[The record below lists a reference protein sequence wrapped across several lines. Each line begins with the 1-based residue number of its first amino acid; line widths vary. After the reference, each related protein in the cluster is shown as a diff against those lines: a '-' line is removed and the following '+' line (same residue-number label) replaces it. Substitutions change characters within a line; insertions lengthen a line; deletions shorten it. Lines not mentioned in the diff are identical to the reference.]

1 VGVNT
6 GGVGQ
11 GSGFFSGEVELMD
24 LAVVRVNEVLQ
35 IGGEV
40 GVVKVEI
47 AVLAFGVNGDQRG
60 GEEEKMEAHV
70 W

>member
-1 VGVNT
+1 
-6 GGVGQ
+6 
-11 GSGFFSGEVELMD
+11 MD
-24 LAVVRVNEVLQ
+24 LAVVRVDEVLQ